1 MKLLSTI
8 FLSLFL
14 ASLAL
19 AQAPCEPDPMFSDT
33 LGVFPPPIDTTVE
46 NPSEGIDVVACIGKP
61 YNFTFT
67 IAIGDSLRIQTF
79 VLPVDSITMSPDT
92 AVTGLPVG
100 LTYDCGFPDCTFLKD
115 TTSCISISG
124 TPDESNTPGEYP
136 LVIAGSFHSGVFN
149 QPTTIPGDFFP
160 GFYTLRL
167 EAADSEAC
175 TTSSTEELFAPKMEM
190 STSPNPTS
198 GFSTLKVDIPTS
210 GVYQYRIYNMLG
222 REVFNAPLRLNVGT
236 SQHEFDFGF
245 LPNGLYLYSLSN
257 EKMQLTKR
265 LIIRK

>member
-14 ASLAL
+14 ASLAF

-46 NPSEGIDVVACIGKP
+46 NPSEGIDLVACIGKP
-61 YNFTFT
+61 YDFTFT
-67 IAIGDSLRIQTF
+67 IAIGDSLRVQTF

-92 AVTGLPVG
+92 AVAGLPTG
-100 LTYDCGFPDCTFLKD
+100 LTYSCGSANCIFLKD
-115 TTSCISISG
+115 STSCISITG
-124 TPDESNTPGEYP
+124 TPDESNEPGEY
-136 LVIAGSFHSGVFN
+136 LLTIEGTFHSGFFA
-149 QPTTIPGDFFP
+149 QATTIPGDFFP
-160 GFYTLRL
+160 GFYTLKL

-190 STSPNPTS
+190 SISPNPTS
-198 GFSTLKVDIPTS
+198 SFARLKVDVPKS

-222 REVFNAPLRLNVGT
+222 REVFNTPIRLSAGT
-236 SQHEFDFGF
+236 SQQEFDFGF

-257 EKMQLTKR
+257 ENMQLTKR
-265 LIIRK
+265 LVIRK

>member
-8 FLSLFL
+8 FLSFFM
-14 ASLAL
+14 ASLAF
-19 AQAPCEPDPMFSDT
+19 AQIPCEPDPMFTDT

-61 YNFTFT
+61 YEFTFT
-67 IAIGDSLRIQTF
+67 IAIGDSLRLQTF

-92 AVTGLPVG
+92 AVMGLPMG
-100 LTYDCGFPDCTFLKD
+100 LTYNCGSENCVFLKD
-115 TTSCISISG
+115 TVSCISISG
-124 TPDESNTPGEYP
+124 IPDESNTPGEYP
-136 LVIAGSFHSGVFN
+136 LTIAGTFHSGFFS
-149 QPTTIPGDFFP
+149 QSTTIPGDFFP

-175 TTSSTEELFAPKMEM
+175 TTSSTDEFISPKMEM
-190 STSPNPTS
+190 SISPNPTS
-198 GFSTLKVDIPTS
+198 SFARLKVDVPEN

-222 REVFNAPLRLNVGT
+222 REVFNTPIRLSAGQ
-236 SQHEFDFGF
+236 SEYEFDFGF
-245 LPNGLYLYSLSN
+245 LPNGLYLYALSN

-265 LIIRK
+265 LVIRK